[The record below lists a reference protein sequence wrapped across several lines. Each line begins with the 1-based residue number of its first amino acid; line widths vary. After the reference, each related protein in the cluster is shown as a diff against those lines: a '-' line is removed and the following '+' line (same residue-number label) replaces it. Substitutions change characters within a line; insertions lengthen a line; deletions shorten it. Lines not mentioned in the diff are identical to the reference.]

1 MNKQEPVTRRRTLL
15 KAGVVSL
22 AGMTAGCSSSEDMPE
37 LDIQDISAETTDA
50 PRIRATM
57 VVSNNGGAVGTP
69 LGTIKVERNG
79 DLLGQKK
86 QKMTVIPK
94 SEAKLVGDFGFVDY
108 DRETTYTVSG
118 TIPGYDW
125 VTPDDV

>member
-1 MNKQEPVTRRRTLL
+1 MNKQEPVTRRQTLL

>member
-1 MNKQEPVTRRRTLL
+1 MDKEEPVTRRRTLL

-37 LDIQDISAETTDA
+37 LDIQDIFAETTDA

-125 VTPDDV
+125 VTPEEL